1 MNGFNEPYF
10 LSEIE
15 RILPDVILGGS
26 RIHSALEG
34 WVYNF
39 SQTVIGIAEKVS
51 GFGHKQLIGV
61 SLGLSSSC
69 FF

>member
-34 WVYNF
+34 
-39 SQTVIGIAEKVS
+39 
-51 GFGHKQLIGV
+51 
-61 SLGLSSSC
+61 
-69 FF
+69 